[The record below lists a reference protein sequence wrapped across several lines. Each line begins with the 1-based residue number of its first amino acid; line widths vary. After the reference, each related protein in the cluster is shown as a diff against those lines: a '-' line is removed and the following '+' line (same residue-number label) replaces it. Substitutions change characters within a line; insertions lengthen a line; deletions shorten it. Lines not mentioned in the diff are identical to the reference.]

1 MWWVPNIVTAKEV
14 FLLPIGANNIE
25 FRVYPKEFIFAEKLE
40 TIARFRTGNTR
51 CKDFIDIWMLIQTG
65 VDEQA
70 LREAIRMCFSNRGT
84 PFSGQVIREILTDT
98 LFQDRLETH
107 RKRHFSELA
116 VPDIETV
123 LNDMSAL
130 VGSLKM

>member
-1 MWWVPNIVTAKEV
+1 MVVPNIVTAKEA
-14 FLLPIGANNIE
+14 FLLPIGTNNIE

-65 VDEQA
+65 VDMQA

-84 PFSGQVIREILTDT
+84 PFSVQAIRDILTDT
-98 LFQDRLETH
+98 LFQDRLEMH
-107 RKRHFSELA
+107 RKRHFVELD
-116 VPDIETV
+116 VPDIGTV
-123 LNDMSAL
+123 FEDILEL
-130 VGSLKM
+130 LGSLKT